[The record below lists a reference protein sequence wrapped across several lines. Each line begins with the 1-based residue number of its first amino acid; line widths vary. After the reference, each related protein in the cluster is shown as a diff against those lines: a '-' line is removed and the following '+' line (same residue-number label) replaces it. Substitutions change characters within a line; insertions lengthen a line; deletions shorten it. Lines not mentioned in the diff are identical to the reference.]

1 MSLQQPEDG
10 IPAEE
15 VSLSV
20 ARPTVFTDV
29 IGMAAPSNGQSTC
42 LSRPVA
48 MDIVPCA
55 GSPVPNGP
63 AGNPKPIG
71 GAAPW
76 RPKRWGNVDPNDKA
90 GSCVIQNTNAAD
102 DNGGILTVELESFI
116 VDISIIDA
124 IRRYDSVRA
133 KEVAYDWEVCD
144 DGLLPLNRMSEMMSD
159 KGESRPPVSVKRVGR
174 LFKILNGR
182 HRLAYCF
189 IKRLDKIQAVVVN
202 DGHESYIRD
211 GGESNPGP
219 KARRKSKPGKT
230 KAQPSVASSSGA
242 ATPITTA
249 TSVAST
255 INLAGAATSSTT
267 ASTSSVSS
275 KTGLPMNGN
284 SSQTPRKKVPM
295 VGNSKRQPQP
305 RQARDSKLMD
315 GAINEHNVTEWYLA
329 AVKRGFKN
337 QDALDNFNV
346 TVAGI
351 ANEID
356 PRRIPVCMECGCS
369 DAILCKH
376 YVVNGGVE
384 TVDNAIVIPAGGG
397 FFMKW
402 RFLWFER
409 ASRMFT
415 WPRFDSSVLV
425 NHYNAGFDPSVIPD
439 TEIWPEM
446 LCYIRLH
453 LHTEYKIDGVFNRP
467 AKLAHCKKLA
477 NRFLTDNNIKLS
489 DCLSPEIVNKIQL
502 TVARACDQRDD
513 QTLFKTDDP
522 RRNFWVAPGRIP
534 TRRIIIAAAIISP
547 VAVAGLV
554 SVSLRMKIF
563 VFSRL
568 VQANAEILARGS
580 VLVFWSTL
588 ETAKIVMTALAQ
600 NIWSGIAMPCLTKI
614 QQLSCKGVATTST
627 ILSTSAILSKPQ
639 TLSLANSTCNLLGES
654 LTTSQNEYVSRLIST
669 TSSSIRNVFSRLSVV
684 DCGTGMFALTR
695 SCYVMVSNF
704 PTTVRYLPSSN

>member
-1 MSLQQPEDG
+1 MSVQQTEVV

-15 VSLSV
+15 MTLAA
-20 ARPTVFTDV
+20 ARPAGFTDQP
-29 IGMAAPSNGQSTC
+29 GLAAPSNGQSTC
-42 LSRPVA
+42 LDRPVA
-48 MDIVPCA
+48 MDIAPCA
-55 GSPVPNGP
+55 GSS
-63 AGNPKPIG
+63 KPIG
-71 GAAPW
+71 DVSPW
-76 RPKRWGNVDPNDKA
+76 RSTRWVDVIPNDKA
-90 GSCVIQNTNAAD
+90 GCCVNLNTKIVSEEMEK
-102 DNGGILTVELESFI
+102 GIITLSLDSFI
-116 VDISIIDA
+116 VDLSIIEA
-124 IRRYDSVRA
+124 ISDFDIELAKMIEYDM
-133 KEVAYDWEVCD
+133 EICD

-159 KGESRPPVSVKRVGR
+159 KGVVRPPISVKRVGR
-174 LFKILNGR
+174 LHKVLNGR
-182 HRLAYCF
+182 HRLAYHF
-189 IKRLDKIQAVVVN
+189 IKRLEKIEAIIVN
-202 DGHESYIRD
+202 DGHESFIRD

-219 KARRKSKPGKT
+219 KARRKSRTVKNSTSAG
-230 KAQPSVASSSGA
+230 PSSSSGA
-242 ATPITTA
+242 ASPLSNASST
-249 TSVAST
+249 TSVAT
-255 INLAGAATSSTT
+255 TSSGTT
-267 ASTSSVSS
+267 VAASTSGISM
-275 KTGLPMNGN
+275 KTGLPKNGN
-284 SSQTPRKKVPM
+284 TSQVPRKKVPM

-305 RQARDSKLMD
+305 RQARDSNLIDK
-315 GAINEHNVTEWYLA
+315 AVNEHNTTEWYLA

-337 QDALDNFNV
+337 QDALDIFNA
-346 TVAGI
+346 TVATV
-351 ANEID
+351 ANDID
-356 PRRIPVCMECGCS
+356 PKRIPVCMECGCS

-376 YVVNGGVE
+376 YIVNGGVE
-384 TVDNAIVIPAGGG
+384 AVDNAVVIPATGG
-397 FFMKW
+397 FFMRW

-453 LHTEYKIDGVFNRP
+453 LHTEYKIDSVFNRS

-489 DCLSPEIVNKIQL
+489 DCLTPEIVNKIQL

-513 QTLFKTDDP
+513 QTLFKIDDP
-522 RRNFWVAPGRIP
+522 RRNFWVAPGRLP
-534 TRRIIIAAAIISP
+534 YRRIIIAAAVISP
-547 VAVAGLV
+547 VVVASLV

-588 ETAKIVMTALAQ
+588 ETAKIVTIALAQ
-600 NIWSGIAMPCLTKI
+600 NIWSGIAMPCLIKI
-614 QQLSCKGVATTST
+614 QQLSCRAVATTSM
-627 ILSTSAILSKPQ
+627 ILSTSAISSKHQ

-654 LTTSQNEYVSRLIST
+654 LTTSPNEYVSRLIST
-669 TSSSIRNVFSRLSVV
+669 TSSSIRNSFSRLSVV

-704 PTTVRYLPSSN
+704 PATVRYLPSSN